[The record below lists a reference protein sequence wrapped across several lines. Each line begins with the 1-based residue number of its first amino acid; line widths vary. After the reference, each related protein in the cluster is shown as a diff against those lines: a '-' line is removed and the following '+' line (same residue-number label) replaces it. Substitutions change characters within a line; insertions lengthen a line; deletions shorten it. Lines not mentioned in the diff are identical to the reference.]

1 MDKRN
6 QQKESCYAGIG
17 WAYEFDSDARASWRN
32 FNTPTMEGSSGF
44 LELGWKSKMTKDNP
58 WAADFNLTGWAEKQ
72 RGITYTLGVSRA
84 F

>member
-1 MDKRN
+1 
-6 QQKESCYAGIG
+6 
-17 WAYEFDSDARASWRN
+17 
-32 FNTPTMEGSSGF
+32 MEGSSGF

-58 WAADFNLTGWAEKQ
+58 WSADFNLTGWAGKQ